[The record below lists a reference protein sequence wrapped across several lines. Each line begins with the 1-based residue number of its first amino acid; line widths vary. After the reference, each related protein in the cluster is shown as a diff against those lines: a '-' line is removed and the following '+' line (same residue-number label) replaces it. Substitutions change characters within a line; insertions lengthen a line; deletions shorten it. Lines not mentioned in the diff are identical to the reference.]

1 MDIFSEFHEVG
12 HGKWTWELKDEFGT
26 YLRDE
31 QVFANMADACT
42 DLEKA
47 SHLIRFRIDIH

>member
-1 MDIFSEFHEVG
+1 MDIFNEVHEVG

-26 YLRDE
+26 YLRAE